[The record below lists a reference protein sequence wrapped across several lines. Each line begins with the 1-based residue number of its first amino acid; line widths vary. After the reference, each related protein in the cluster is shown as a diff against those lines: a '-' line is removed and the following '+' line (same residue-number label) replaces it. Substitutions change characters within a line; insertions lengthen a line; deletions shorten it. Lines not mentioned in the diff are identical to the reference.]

1 MNKQMINS
9 EVQQNVDRLC
19 QIIAN
24 YVGVYDIGYDALD
37 ALSGLCSVLGAHDLE
52 KFWDERFTRAMKN
65 TRSFK

>member
-1 MNKQMINS
+1 MNT
-9 EVQQNVDRLC
+9 EVQQNIDRLC

-37 ALSGLCSVLGAHDLE
+37 ALSGLYSVLGAHGLD